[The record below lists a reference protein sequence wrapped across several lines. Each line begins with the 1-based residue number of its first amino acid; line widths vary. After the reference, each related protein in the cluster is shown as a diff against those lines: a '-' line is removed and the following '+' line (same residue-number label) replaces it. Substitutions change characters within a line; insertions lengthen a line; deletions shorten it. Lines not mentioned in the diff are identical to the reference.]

1 VSTQLPLTGPTH
13 AELVLRA
20 CRWLSKTKRCAVV
33 FAEAGKNVCIE
44 EPDAIGFRL
53 GVSLVVEC
61 KVSRSD
67 FLADAKKGWRTYP
80 GREHGM
86 GQERWYLCPDGL
98 LKPEEMPE
106 KHGLLYVRG
115 RTVVVVRE
123 AERRPDFS
131 AMEERDW
138 LYCVARRHALGVRW
152 IPEEYRFETTEEGNE
167 RARVERH
174 GGAA

>member
-1 VSTQLPLTGPTH
+1 VSAQLPLTPPTH

-20 CRWLSKTKRCAVV
+20 CRWLSKVKRCAVV
-33 FAEAGKNVCIE
+33 FAEAGKNVCRE

-53 GVSLVVEC
+53 GVSYVVEC

-67 FLADAKKGWRTYP
+67 FLADAKKGWRQCA
-80 GREHGM
+80 RNEHGM
-86 GQERWYLCPDGL
+86 GQERYYLCPDGL

-115 RTVVVVRE
+115 RSVVLIRE

-131 AMEERDW
+131 AREERDW
-138 LYCVARRHALGVRW
+138 LYCVARRHTLGVRW
-152 IPEEYRFETTEEGNE
+152 LPEEYRFETIDEGKARAEEG
-167 RARVERH
+167 RGR
-174 GGAA
+174 